1 MSIPL
6 ARCLH
11 HLSFFLWNRCS
22 PYIPSFPNIPLPVPH
37 SYAILNTDF
46 IEEKYR
52 SGHNGPDSKFFGL
65 VSFSSAENPVF
76 MRGHAVRK
84 TEYFAVLS
92 VSSFQKFFLCKKH
105 QENGGLTYTEAYRSG
120 HNGPDSK
127 WSIKLFVLST
137 RKSSSHAG
145 LSQFKKVNILLFCP
159 VVLSSVFFRIS
170 GLTYGELS
178 EWSKVQ
184 HSKCCVPKRNLGFE
198 SLTLRQKVQ

>member
-52 SGHNGPDSKFFGL
+52 SGHNG
-65 VSFSSAENPVF
+65 A
-76 MRGHAVRK
+76 H
-84 TEYFAVLS
+84 
-92 VSSFQKFFLCKKH
+92 
-105 QENGGLTYTEAYRSG
+105 
-120 HNGPDSK
+120 SK
-127 WSIKLFVLST
+127 WSTRLFVLST
-137 RKSSSHAG
+137 RKSSRDAG

-159 VVLSSVFFRIS
+159 VVLSSVFFQNFRLNIWRVVRVVEGAALEILRVS
-170 GLTYGELS
+170 VRFVHQKPCSHAGFTRFEKLNNLLFFPSVLS
-178 EWSKVQ
+178 KAFFYRKKVG
-184 HSKCCVPKRNLGFE
+184 KNGG
-198 SLTLRQKVQ
+198 